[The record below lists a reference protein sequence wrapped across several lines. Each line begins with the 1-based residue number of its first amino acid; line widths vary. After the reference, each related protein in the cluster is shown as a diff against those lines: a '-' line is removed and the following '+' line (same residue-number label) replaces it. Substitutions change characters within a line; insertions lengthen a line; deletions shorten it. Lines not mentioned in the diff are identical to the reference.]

1 MSPNGEIEV
10 RGVGVEAGGAAGK
23 GGSRPLGNGLR
34 EACSEPGDVSLGDP
48 PPNTL
53 CSRELPPVVTG
64 RPGRAAIRRR
74 DAVVL
79 GPVGPLEPV
88 AGAEERSEGADVR
101 RREPEHDLPLR
112 RQGQVRQLPGTPTPT
127 ASGEH
132 QPVYLVTVGLGANHN
147 PGVRGI
153 PTDNLLTEA
162 ELGAQAGGDG
172 REALTRR

>member
-1 MSPNGEIEV
+1 M
-10 RGVGVEAGGAAGK
+10 
-23 GGSRPLGNGLR
+23 
-34 EACSEPGDVSLGDP
+34 
-48 PPNTL
+48 
-53 CSRELPPVVTG
+53 TG
-64 RPGRAAIRRR
+64 RLGRGAIPRR

-112 RQGQVRQLPGTPTPT
+112 RQGQVRQLPETPTPT